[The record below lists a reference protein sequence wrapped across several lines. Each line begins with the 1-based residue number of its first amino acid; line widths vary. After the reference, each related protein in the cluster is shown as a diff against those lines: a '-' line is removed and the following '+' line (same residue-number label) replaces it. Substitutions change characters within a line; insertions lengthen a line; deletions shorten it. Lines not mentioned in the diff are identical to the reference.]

1 MLGMYEEKMR
11 AAAVTFA
18 ELGALRLRPA
28 ATKTVEISRVSLLP
42 QHNKQQ
48 NRSSSTD
55 GRGD

>member
-1 MLGMYEEKMR
+1 MYKEKMR

-48 NRSSSTD
+48 NRRSSTD